1 MKDLTQGSIPR
12 HVVSLAIPMMFGMLL
27 QTLYFFVD
35 LYFVARLGDAAIAG
49 VSAAGNLMF
58 VVFFLTQMLGVGT
71 VAMVSQAVGR
81 KDQAEA
87 NHVFNQAVLIGAVC
101 MVLSLVAGYASADA
115 YMRFFASD
123 EATHQAGLA
132 FLNWFIAGM
141 ALQFPMVV
149 MGSGLRGTGIVKP
162 TMAVQVITVVLNTIL
177 APILI
182 AGWGTGKPLGVAGAS
197 LATTISI
204 AVGNLFLLAYFIKL
218 EHYVKIDPRQ
228 WKPKWSTW
236 MRLFNIG
243 LPAGGEFGL
252 MAIFVGVMYWAARGF
267 GTPAQGGLGIGF
279 RINQMLFV
287 PVLAISF
294 AAAPIVGQNFGAKL
308 WPRVRQTFYAT
319 AAYGVGAMV
328 FLVALV
334 QWKAEGMV
342 RIFTSEPAVVSGAV
356 EFLSYTSWNF
366 IPAGIAFSCSAIFQG
381 LGNTWPTFWSS
392 AIRIATF
399 AFPGIWLAGQPG
411 FELHHLYM
419 LSVTTVY
426 IQAGLSYFWL
436 RFELKHRLGR
446 AQAA

>member
-12 HVVSLAIPMMFGMLL
+12 HVAELAIPMMFGMLL

-87 NHVFNQAVLIGAVC
+87 NHVFNQAVLIAAAC
-101 MVLSLVAGYASADA
+101 MVLSLVVGYAVADS

-123 EATHQAGLA
+123 EATRQAGFA
-132 FLNWFIAGM
+132 FLQWFIAGM

-149 MGSGLRGTGIVKP
+149 LGSGLRGTGIVKP

-177 APILI
+177 APVLI

-204 AVGNLFLLAYFIKL
+204 AVGNVVLLAYFVKL
-218 EHYVKIDPRQ
+218 EHYVKIEPRL

-236 MRLFNIG
+236 LKMFNIG

-252 MAIFVGVMYWAARGF
+252 LAIFVSVMYWAARGF
-267 GTPAQGGLGIGF
+267 GTPAQGALGVGF

-294 AAAPIVGQNFGAKL
+294 AASPIVGQNFGAKL
-308 WPRVRQTFYAT
+308 WPRVRETFKAT
-319 AAYGVGAMV
+319 AIYSLVAMAL
-328 FLVALV
+328 LVALV
-334 QWKAEGMV
+334 QWQAEGMV
-342 RIFTSEPAVVSGAV
+342 RIFTNEPAVVAGAV
-356 EFLSYTSWNF
+356 EFLTYLSWNF
-366 IPAGIAFSCSAIFQG
+366 VPAGIAFSCSAIFQG
-381 LGNTWPTFWSS
+381 LGNTWPTFWAS

-399 AFPGIWLAGQPG
+399 VLPGIWIASQPA
-411 FELHHLYM
+411 FEMHHLYM

-426 IQAGLSYFWL
+426 IQMAISYFWL
-436 RFELKHRLGR
+436 RYELKHRLGN
-446 AQAA
+446 